1 MRWKATILDQIVLVR
16 ENMSSR
22 RLRSAI
28 FARKEGEKNE
38 AELEKFITKE
48 DVVAG
53 LDWEALRWRNLDW
66 ELIPPDMRERV
77 VTFLDVPDNIS
88 LNNAMTSHK
97 NKEELRVQL
106 INSYIEAK
114 IPAFDTYCFTE
125 KNNFQGL
132 RWMMRAGVG
141 IQSLKLMLTDVKGE
155 RRVRITR
162 PSHVLRRLVERGLP
176 GIASLYAQKSKSK
189 DIIRES
195 PLNVEWGD
203 ECTTLYIA
211 AYRGYTTVVKILLD
225 RGADPNRV
233 IEGGLT
239 PLYVAAEY
247 GHVETVKVL
256 MDGGADA
263 NKLTSEEFFPLYV
276 ASERGNLQT
285 VKALLERPTTNAKL
299 AHSKGF
305 SALYAASKEGH
316 AEIARILIAT
326 GVLDLNA
333 IVCRC
338 CGATC
343 LTLASNNGCGGV
355 VRELIKGGA
364 DINRADYQGLTPL
377 HIASQHGHGE
387 TASILIKAGAD
398 VNAVEQAH
406 TRTALHFASQHGHG
420 ETASILIK
428 GGADVNAVEQA
439 HTRTAL
445 HLAVAEGH
453 IEVLRTL
460 IGEGGADVNKACAEG
475 RTPLHVAVIFG
486 RKSAAVALLEA
497 GADSSVVDRES
508 LTPFQIAKSEDN
520 PEIECLLR
528 HR

>member
-1 MRWKATILDQIVLVR
+1 MRWKAAILDQVVSVR
-16 ENMSSR
+16 ENMSSH

-28 FARKEGEKNE
+28 FAREEGEKNE
-38 AELEKFITKE
+38 AELEKFVTKE

-114 IPAFDTYCFTE
+114 IPAFDTYRFTE

-211 AYRGYTTVVKILLD
+211 AYRGYTTVVKMLLD
-225 RGADPNRV
+225 RGADPNGV

-276 ASERGNLQT
+276 ASERGHLQT

-316 AEIARILIAT
+316 AEIARVLIAT

-343 LTLASNNGCGGV
+343 LSIACASNNGCDGV
-355 VRELIKGGA
+355 VRELVKGGA
-364 DINRADYQGLTPL
+364 DVNRADYQGLTPL
-377 HIASQHGHGE
+377 HI
-387 TASILIKAGAD
+387 
-398 VNAVEQAH
+398 
-406 TRTALHFASQHGHG
+406 ASQHGHG

-520 PEIECLLR
+520 AEIECLLR